1 MKKILISIALLA
13 GSSSFSQ
20 DIHFTQM
27 QQTPMLVNPA
37 YTGMFNG
44 WERIAV
50 SHKSQWVSAG
60 TKFHT
65 TSIAADLNVFK
76 PKGGEGAYMGT
87 GIQLYNDIGGDSR
100 FGTKQMLLNVSGIV
114 PLSEMHSI
122 SAGLQIGLGQRTGDL
137 SNLVFG
143 NQFNE
148 NDNQFDSSFPSNEA
162 NGLVSFVYPDLGF
175 GASYRFG
182 KQKVD
187 IVRDDNTE
195 FIIGASYIHVNKPD
209 LKYRLGFTEELF
221 AKVGINS
228 SFLKDFQGTKTGI
241 EVYFNQYI
249 QGPHTETMFGAM
261 IRYRIASGSKST
273 GLTRDTY
280 FKGGLYYRLNDAIAP
295 ALFLRMYGFDF
306 GISYD
311 VTLSKLGQV
320 KRAGGLE
327 FSLVY
332 TNMDFALFKRRRN

>member
-1 MKKILISIALLA
+1 MKRLLFSIAFLGA
-13 GSSSFSQ
+13 FSSFSQ

-27 QQTPMLVNPA
+27 QQAPMLLNPA

-65 TSIAADLNVFK
+65 TSIAADLNIFK
-76 PKGGEGAYMGT
+76 PKNATSAYMGT

-100 FGTKQMLLNVSGIV
+100 FGTKQMLLNVSGVV
-114 PLSEMHSI
+114 PIAEMHSL

-137 SNLVFG
+137 SKLVFG

-148 NDNQFDSSFPSNEA
+148 NANEFDTSFPSNET
-162 NGLVSFVYPDLGF
+162 NGLVSFLYPDLGF
-175 GASYRFG
+175 GASYKFG
-182 KQKVD
+182 KQNVN
-187 IVRDDNTE
+187 IVRDDATE
-195 FIIGASYIHVNKPD
+195 FVFGFAYTHVNKPD
-209 LKYRLGFTEELF
+209 LKYRLGFTEQLY

-228 SFLKDFQGTKTGI
+228 SFLKDFQGTSTGI
-241 EVYFNQYI
+241 ELYFNQFI
-249 QGPHTETMFGAM
+249 QGPHSETMFGALV
-261 IRYRIASGSKST
+261 RYRMSSGSKST
-273 GLTRDTY
+273 GLTRDRY
-280 FKGGLYYRLNDAIAP
+280 LKGGLYYRLNDAIAP
-295 ALFLRMYGFDF
+295 ALFLHMYGFDF

-311 VTLSKLGQV
+311 ITLSKLGQV

-332 TNMDFALFKRRRN
+332 SNLDFALFKRRGQ